1 MWDVTWQQFVL
12 ATVGLRKPLLLYR
25 HQLLCCRL
33 LGGIEAGTTRLCSGS
48 RSMRPLTSFFW
59 LEPSSLTLTSRFTLL
74 MPNIYD
80 SHSVYLSLF
89 QEVKIFRALILG
101 ELERG
106 QSQFQALC
114 FVTRLHRNEIIPS
127 ESMAKLRQVRDTLQL
142 ASVPVP
148 SSSPPRVP

>member
-12 ATVGLRKPLLLYR
+12 ATVGLQKLLLLYR

-33 LGGIEAGTTRLCSGS
+33 LGGIEPGTTPLCSGS

-59 LEPSSLTLTSRFTLL
+59 LEPSSLTLTSQFTLL

-80 SHSVYLSLF
+80 SHSVCLSLF

-127 ESMAKLRQVRDTLQL
+127 ESMAKLRQVRGTLQL